1 MMADLR
7 TVIWKEWLSLRRG
20 QGRRQLLILTVSLA
34 FWAVWLPVQTGA
46 GWMSD
51 GILSILI
58 SILLPALVVA
68 VTVPATI
75 AGERER
81 KTLSTLLSTRL
92 SDDAILFGKLVV
104 PVALGVVA
112 MVAVLVVGLVA
123 ANAASWDG
131 SARFYDPVVIVP
143 DLIVGFQVAIAAA
156 GLGVAIS
163 LRAKRVQDAQQTL
176 TLMLMLPAMVL
187 GAGLL
192 LLMETLG
199 GVQVAAEQFDGISG
213 WAVAAVA
220 VVVLAIL
227 DVGAIAGARRRFRR
241 GRLIKTL

>member
-1 MMADLR
+1 MMTDLR
-7 TVIWKEWLSLRRG
+7 IVIWKEWLSLRRG

-46 GWMSD
+46 GWMTD

-58 SILLPALVVA
+58 SVLLPALVVA

-92 SDDAILFGKLVV
+92 PDDTILFGKLVV
-104 PVALGVVA
+104 PVILGVVA
-112 MVAVLVVGLVA
+112 MVAVLIVGLVA
-123 ANAASWDG
+123 ANVASWDG

-156 GLGVAIS
+156 GVGVAIS
-163 LRAKRVQDAQQTL
+163 LRARRVQDAQQTL
-176 TLMLMLPAMVL
+176 TLMLMLPAMIL

-192 LLMETLG
+192 LAMQALG
-199 GVQVAAEQFDGISG
+199 GVQVAAERFDGVNG
-213 WAVAAVA
+213 WAVAALVI
-220 VVVLAIL
+220 VILAIL
-227 DVGAIAGARRRFRR
+227 DIGAITGARHRFRR
-241 GRLIKTL
+241 GRLIKTV